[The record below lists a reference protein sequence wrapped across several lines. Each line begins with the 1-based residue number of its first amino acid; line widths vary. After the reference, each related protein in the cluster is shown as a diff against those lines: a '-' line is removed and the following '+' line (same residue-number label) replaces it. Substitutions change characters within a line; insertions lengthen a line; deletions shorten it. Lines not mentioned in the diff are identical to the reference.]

1 VKGRQDDPRILI
13 GIVAIAVGIFAIRSL
28 SKIPVAVG
36 SAAGAMTAPV
46 QVAIAI
52 TVCLSM
58 CAPALLRV
66 RCTRSTLRRRVVLAV
81 VPADEFDPEP
91 ESVLRF
97 AAQLSRVD
105 RRVRGWLD
113 RPASAIR
120 LKLEADS
127 EGRLVYLIEAPERAR
142 ELVHSALRVFDG
154 VELRDAATA
163 LGRPAATAASGP
175 LTVLRAELV
184 LARPSVEPLARL
196 TLDPDPLQAVAAA
209 MRSLRAETGE
219 TASVAVDL
227 LPAATL
233 RRSRLRRR
241 LEREARGLRSRR
253 AALSQLL
260 GRDDRNGRSE
270 PVELAERRAEAK
282 ALDNKLKDGG
292 PLFEAQV
299 LVRCCAADKPRAKA
313 VMRGLLASFE
323 PMATARNWLRVSG
336 IPIPGLGFLG
346 SDLPVRRRSFDHR
359 ANTGLF
365 RPARRGGIV
374 SARECV
380 GWLKPPTLRCID
392 ENVLRSGALVSA
404 PPPLDRFDGQKSLI
418 PIGRVSTED
427 GDQIVGVRSA
437 ETFFSYIV
445 GRSRYGKTELA
456 VSQFIHLTRS
466 GEGGLFIDPH
476 ADALERIKPYL
487 TEPGVRERVVEIN
500 LSEGRAGDR
509 QPGWN
514 VLGVGGS
521 AGAEARVEAVVDA
534 FASAL
539 QWGERNS
546 RALNITTQA
555 AQALASIAAVLPEQL
570 APTIF
575 QLPTFLSDD
584 KWRRAALPFLRQ
596 PAQQFWLERF
606 PRLAIEAITPV
617 TNLVDRLRAS
627 SAITALLGQS
637 QSTFSARE
645 AMDRGLIV
653 LFCPGSGGT
662 RDRLTA
668 CLAVFDFLHAAKGRA
683 DIAPELR
690 RPFWLFC
697 DEVQTY
703 DGAAGGNVAGLIE
716 QTGKYGIRAC
726 LLNQNP
732 ERLSAE
738 TLNAVTTNSSHI
750 QATALNARAAGLIA
764 KEWGGRPNPAAL
776 TGLPRFR
783 FLSQVTH
790 SGEVSK
796 PFSVHGLQAE
806 DLFGPGEPD
815 QVGELETA
823 IDATAG
829 RRPAREVLDE
839 LDNKDAEIRDAL
851 EQLLQAGGTADEGAA
866 EPPAER
872 GEFQVSGGS
881 Q

>member
-1 VKGRQDDPRILI
+1 MRGRQDDPRILI
-13 GIVAIAVGIFAIRSL
+13 GIVAIAAGVVLIRAL
-28 SKIPVAVG
+28 SKIPPLFA
-36 SAAGAMTAPV
+36 SAADAISAPALM
-46 QVAIAI
+46 AIFV

-66 RCTRSTLRRRVVLAV
+66 RCTRSTLRSRVVFAA
-81 VPADEFDPEP
+81 VPADEFDPDP
-91 ESVLRF
+91 EAVLRF
-97 AAQLSRVD
+97 AAQLSRLD
-105 RRVRGWLD
+105 RRVRGWFD

-120 LKLEADS
+120 VKLEADS
-127 EGRLVYLIEAPERAR
+127 EGRLVYLIETPERAR
-142 ELVHSALRVFDG
+142 ELVRSAFRVFDG
-154 VELRDAATA
+154 VELRDAAT
-163 LGRPAATAASGP
+163 
-175 LTVLRAELV
+175 VLDQRRAEPGKAMRAELV
-184 LARPSVEPLARL
+184 LARLSVEPLAPL

-209 MRSLRAETGE
+209 MRSLRADAGE
-219 TASVAVDL
+219 TATVSVDL
-227 LPAATL
+227 LPAASR

-241 LEREARGLRSRR
+241 LEREARGRGSQRV
-253 AALSQLL
+253 ALSQLL
-260 GRDDRNGRSE
+260 SRDDRSGRSE

-299 LVRCCAADKPRAKA
+299 LVRCCADDRARAKA
-313 VMRGLLASFE
+313 AMRGMLASFE

-336 IPIPGLGFLG
+336 ILIPGLGFLG
-346 SDLPVRRRSFDHR
+346 SDLPVRRRSFDRR
-359 ANTGLF
+359 AATGLF
-365 RPARRGGIV
+365 RPARRGIV
-374 SARECV
+374 SAREFV
-380 GWLKPPTLRCID
+380 GWLKPPTLRCVA
-392 ENVLRSGALVSA
+392 ENVLRSGALVFP
-404 PPPLDRFDGQKSLI
+404 PPPLDRFDGEKSLI

-427 GDQIVGVRSA
+427 GDQVVGVRSV

-456 VSQFIHLTRS
+456 VSQFIHLVRS

-487 TEPGVRERVVEIN
+487 TEPGIRERVVEIN

-521 AGAEARVEAVVDA
+521 GGAEARVEAVVDA

-539 QWGERNS
+539 QWSERNS

-555 AQALASIAAVLPEQL
+555 AQALASIAAVLPPGL

-575 QLPTFLSDD
+575 QLPTFLSDE
-584 KWRRAALPFLRQ
+584 KWRRAALPFLRR
-596 PAQQFWLERF
+596 PAQQFWIERF

-637 QSTFSARE
+637 QSSFSARE

-683 DIAPELR
+683 DIAPEQR

-790 SGEVSK
+790 AGEISK
-796 PFSVHGLQAE
+796 PFSVRGLQAE
-806 DLFGPGEPD
+806 DLFGPGRPD
-815 QVGELETA
+815 QVGELESA
-823 IDATAG
+823 IDITGG
-829 RRPAREVLDE
+829 RRPAADVLGE
-839 LDNKDAEIRDAL
+839 LDSLDSEIRDAL
-851 EQLLQAGGTADEGAA
+851 ERLQRDGSGGDDAAESTTPAREEFHIAGGA
-866 EPPAER
+866 
-872 GEFQVSGGS
+872 Q
-881 Q
+881 